1 MAKQSRER
9 EKEKWDCIFGFSW
22 TLIENNFACLF
33 PKAVA
38 EIVSNVGVHV
48 QHQQRSVL
56 HSDNVPTLPFYF
68 HIEIL
73 THSLFIVLASWGYMI
88 CRFHNFH
95 SIHCAVATNTT
106 TDTATATLCVGHL
119 TLAFELTTAHEICF
133 RSHCKFK
140 ASLSGS
146 SNLQNEIWLRFR
158 FI

>member
-1 MAKQSRER
+1 MGLHFRIWA
-9 EKEKWDCIFGFSW
+9 
-22 TLIENNFACLF
+22 LIENNFACLF
-33 PKAVA
+33 LKAVA
-38 EIVSNVGVHV
+38 EIVANVGVHV
-48 QHQQRSVL
+48 QHQQHSVL
-56 HSDNVPTLPFYF
+56 WQRADFANFIF

-95 SIHCAVATNTT
+95 SIHCAIAA
-106 TDTATATLCVGHL
+106 DTVTATLCVGHL